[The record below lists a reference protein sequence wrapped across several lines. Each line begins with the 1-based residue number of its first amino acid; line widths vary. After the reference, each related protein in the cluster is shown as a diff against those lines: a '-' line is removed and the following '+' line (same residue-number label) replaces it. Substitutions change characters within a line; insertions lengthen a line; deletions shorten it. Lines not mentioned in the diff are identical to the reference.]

1 VLGVIALVSLIM
13 SALLIIF
20 SFEAFT
26 PHTNARKFLTLF
38 FICLIVKA
46 ICWAPF
52 IALELFDTIFE
63 NIYLDVQFQLNPI
76 KPNQRQQKK
85 MA

>member
-1 VLGVIALVSLIM
+1 MSILI
-13 SALLIIF
+13 IIF

-26 PHTNARKFLTLF
+26 PITNAKKFIYLF

-46 ICWAPF
+46 VCWAPF

-76 KPNQRQQKK
+76 KPQKDRPNK
-85 MA
+85 RIT